1 MKQWTKEEIRSIVEE
16 TSQDLIKESD
26 LELTRLLKAAKKNK
40 DKEEAL
46 FISLS
51 ISNMLAQFK
60 YENLLINVLNKLLVE

>member
-60 YENLLINVLNKLLVE
+60 YENLLINVLNKLLVK